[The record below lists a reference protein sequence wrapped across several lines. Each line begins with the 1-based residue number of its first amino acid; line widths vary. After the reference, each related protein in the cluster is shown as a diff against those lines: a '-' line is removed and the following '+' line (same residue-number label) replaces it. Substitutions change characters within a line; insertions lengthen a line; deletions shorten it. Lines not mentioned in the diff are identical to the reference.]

1 MKYYGQ
7 MILPDWRKQ
16 FSVLKLQKEIE
27 PMSIITIMR
36 LLGFCLSSLGWWA
49 IFVKKSEVNVYFIPS
64 LTIAIQVD
72 LLFLCG
78 LLNLLQEGAWVIF
91 SFGIIALLSIVIK
104 TGARS
109 AVLKPFGNVG
119 FLFFGIALIS
129 MALFLRGKIFTH
141 YDNFSHWALVV
152 TQMLEKNR
160 YPTFLDTLITFQEYP
175 LGSASFIYYFAK
187 TVGSDREAVMMFAQ
201 LYMILASILPLFTFL
216 KKNRFFGLCLIVAA
230 TNFFLTYSISATE
243 LLVDT
248 LLPLAGMC
256 GIVFTLLY
264 CGDRGNWKSILFA
277 TGYAIMLVQ
286 IKNSGVFFA
295 GIICIWILVKA
306 YRSGFVLRIGS
317 FIATVGSMVLWHRH
331 CAYVF
336 PRANMSSHAL
346 TFSRFRY
353 LFDKKTPE
361 EIRAIIIAVADF
373 IIKWKDVWITLG
385 MFLAL
390 GIIILLCA
398 KKEFVLFKKSFAACI
413 CLYIVYQLGMIGMY
427 LFSMYTSEALNLGG
441 IVRYS
446 RTAVIAVMYVYT
458 ALSLKT
464 VSALRMEQA
473 FSSVAVALLLPVS
486 FCVFLF
492 LSAGKVKSAFT
503 YTSYSGGPRER
514 LWLEAAAENYGV
526 PRGQS
531 CCILIPQQDSGYAYY
546 LGRYTLRSD
555 AVSTLVADEESKL
568 DDIQSDYIFVYD
580 EDNEIVKNWI
590 LKNYPEQ
597 TGEKVIIVEK
607 DS

>member
-1 MKYYGQ
+1 
-7 MILPDWRKQ
+7 
-16 FSVLKLQKEIE
+16 
-27 PMSIITIMR
+27 MSIITIIR

-49 IFVKKSEVNVYFIPS
+49 ILVKKSEVNAYFVPS

-78 LLNLLQEGAWVIF
+78 LLNLLLEGAWAIF
-91 SFGIIALLSIVIK
+91 FFGIIALLSIVIK
-104 TGARS
+104 AGARS
-109 AVLKPFGNVG
+109 AVLKPFGNIG
-119 FLFFGIALIS
+119 FLFFSIALVS

-187 TVGSDREAVMMFAQ
+187 TVGSDREAFMMFAQ

-230 TNFFLTYSISATE
+230 TNFFLTYSVPVTE

-248 LLPLAGMC
+248 LLPLTGMC

-264 CGDRGNWKSILFA
+264 CGDRGDWKNILFA

-295 GIICIWILVKA
+295 GIICIWILIKA

-317 FIATVGSMVLWHRH
+317 FLATIGSMILWHRH

-336 PRANMSSHAL
+336 SRANMSSHAL
-346 TFSRFRY
+346 TLSYYRY
-353 LFDKKTPE
+353 IFNKKTPE
-361 EIRAIIIAVADF
+361 ESHAIIIAVTDF
-373 IIKWKDVWITLG
+373 ILKWKDIWITLG
-385 MFLAL
+385 MFLVL
-390 GIIILLCA
+390 GIIVLLCA
-398 KKEFVLFKKSFAACI
+398 KKEFDLFKKSLAACI
-413 CLYIVYQLGMIGMY
+413 CLYIVYQMGMIGMY
-427 LFSMYTSEALNLGG
+427 LFSMDTVEALNLGG

-458 ALSLKT
+458 VLSLKT
-464 VSALRMEQA
+464 VSDLRMEHA
-473 FSSVAVALLLPVS
+473 FSSMAVALLLPAS
-486 FCVFLF
+486 FCAFLF
-492 LSAGKVKSAFT
+492 LSAGRVKSALL
-503 YTSYSGGPRER
+503 YTPSSGGPKER

-531 CCILIPQQDSGYAYY
+531 CCILIPQQDSGYAYF

-555 AVSTLVADEESKL
+555 AVSTLVADEENKL
-568 DDIQSDYIFVYD
+568 DDIQSDYIFIYD
-580 EDNEIVKNWI
+580 EDNEIVENWI

-597 TGEKVIIVEK
+597 AGEKVIISEK
-607 DS
+607 ES